1 MQAEKIS
8 CAQCLQH
15 SDCPHKTRLYIN
27 YCGAD
32 QKKMTF
38 NIKTAITECRARRG
52 HLFGRASMQHSSVP
66 QVINAVTL
74 SLST

>member
-8 CAQCLQH
+8 CAQCLKH
-15 SDCPHKTRLYIN
+15 LDCPQKTRLYIN

-32 QKKMTF
+32 QKKMGF

-52 HLFGRASMQHSSVP
+52 HLFGRAAIQPFSAP
-66 QVINAVTL
+66 RVINALAFAT
-74 SLST
+74 TP